1 MNKKLFLFTI
11 LFFLFSFQI
20 KKSFTIDHIVYLNK
34 VNEIDSI
41 YRFKNDTLKALKM
54 YHELFKKYPPHNSY
68 LIEEYQTYIT
78 LSDKYQQNF
87 GGKESLY
94 KLIPLVA
101 PNWKYNRMDKD
112 FFALY
117 KKYGI
122 DSLEVEEK
130 IDIWKK
136 GLNRKL
142 VDSFTVASSRDREK
156 NRSDGKLSLLNDK
169 KNRQL
174 FIWTFNN
181 YGYPS
186 RQKIGLWGN
195 NDVFMTMDVLLNH
208 IGGSG
213 DESYGY
219 FKEKILEYVK
229 SGDCLPIDYALMIDK
244 KAGTENAESVYG
256 VLNFNGKKGDTVTID
271 RNRKKIGMPSLK
283 HSKKIRDDFF
293 KE

>member
-1 MNKKLFLFTI
+1 MNKTFVFLII
-11 LFFLFSFQI
+11 LLSMFSCQI
-20 KKSFTIDHIVYLNK
+20 RKNDNTNHIAYLNK

-41 YRFKNDTLKALKM
+41 YRLKNDTLTALRM
-54 YHELFKKYPPHNSY
+54 YHELFEKFPPHNSH
-68 LIEEYQTYIT
+68 LIKEYQTYIM
-78 LSDKYQQNF
+78 LSDKYHTDF

-94 KLIPLVA
+94 KLITLVA

-117 KKYGI
+117 KRYGI
-122 DSLEVEEK
+122 DSLEVEKE

-142 VDSFTVASSRDREK
+142 VDSFTVASLRDREN
-156 NRSDGKLSLLNDK
+156 NRQGKISLLNDK

-174 FIWTFNN
+174 LVWTFNN

-186 RQKIGLWGN
+186 LQKMGLWGN
-195 NDVFMTMDVLLNH
+195 NDVFMPMNSLLNH

-213 DESYGY
+213 EKSYDY
-219 FKEKILEYVK
+219 FQKKILGYVK
-229 SGDCLPIDYALMIDK
+229 SGECIPLDYAFMIDK
-244 KAGTENAESVYG
+244 KAGTTNSESVYG
-256 VLNFNGKKGDTVTID
+256 VLYFNAKKGDTSTID

-283 HSKKIRDDFF
+283 HSKKIHDDFF